1 MEGWS
6 IGIGAVIGSLAWLY
20 QKAWDRRVQRAAIY
34 EKIVRLLPAITLT
47 GLDPKK
53 LDQML
58 EEGRVLWLHAPDDV
72 VLAFQAWMASIQN
85 GKADDE
91 PRLKDGFLMK
101 MRQDLTYRSALIPR
115 FWNTAMGACVF
126 PVLHARRR

>member
-6 IGIGAVIGSLAWLY
+6 IVIGAVIGSLAWLY

-101 MRQDLTYRSALIPR
+101 MRQDLTFRSALIPR
-115 FWNTAMGACVF
+115 FWKTAMGAGDF

>member
-6 IGIGAVIGSLAWLY
+6 IVIGAVIGSLAWLY
-20 QKAWDRRVQRAAIY
+20 QKAGERRAQRAAIY
-34 EKIVRLLPAITLT
+34 EKIVRQLPSVTVE
-47 GLDPKK
+47 GLNSEG
-53 LDQML
+53 LNEML

-91 PRLKDGFLMK
+91 TKLKDGFLMK
-101 MRQDLTYRSALIPR
+101 MRQDLTFRSALIPR
-115 FWNTAMGACVF
+115 FWKTAMGAGDF
-126 PVLHARRR
+126 PVLHARRQ